1 MEKAIIFCVDDEKI
15 VLNALKSELKN
26 AFGDR
31 FIIETAENAMEAL
44 DTINDL
50 LANNYEIPV
59 IISDYAMPVIKG
71 DEFLIKTH
79 EKTPRTLNI
88 LLTGQATVE
97 GVTNSINDA
106 NLYHYIAKPWD
117 TTDLILTV
125 DQALKSYYQQN
136 QLEKQ
141 NAELRELSSSLEAKV
156 KKRTLE
162 LEETN
167 RLLVDRQKEIS
178 AQNEELEKYRTHL
191 EELVEKRTVEL
202 TVAMEKAQESE
213 RLKSAFMANISH
225 EIRTPMNG
233 IIGFIELLRAPEVE
247 KDTQSEFLGIIENC
261 SRQLMGI
268 ITDIVEISKLE
279 THLVKPVLSKC
290 RIKNM
295 VDTVT
300 AVFLQSMSLNSE
312 VILLNNCKTE
322 NLQCWTDTVKLNQIL
337 TNLISNAL
345 KNTTKGSIEIGS
357 MLNDDNNLLFYVR
370 DTGIGISRENHE
382 IIFDRFRQIDTTL
395 TRTQGGTGLGLA
407 ITKAYVELLDGK
419 IWLESEPG
427 KGSTFF
433 FTIPYIPVQE
443 DTVKADVATIKN
455 PEILDGITILVA
467 EDVDINFELLKTI
480 LQRQNMVAIRA
491 RDGQEAIDICKTNP
505 KIDMVLMDIKMPV
518 VDGYEATR
526 QILQFRSDLP
536 IIAQTA
542 YAFTDDNV
550 KALECGCVE
559 CITKPIN
566 FGDLMRLMN
575 KHLTAKLDGKVRLT
589 S

>member
-26 AFGDR
+26 SFGDR

-50 LANNYEIPV
+50 LASNYEIPV

-71 DEFLIKTH
+71 DEFLMKTH
-79 EKTPRTLNI
+79 VKTPKTLNI
-88 LLTGQATVE
+88 LLTGHATVE

-106 NLYHYIAKPWD
+106 NLYHYISKPWD
-117 TTDLILTV
+117 ATDLILTV
-125 DQALKSYYQQN
+125 EQAIKSYYQQN

-141 NAELRELSSSLEAKV
+141 NAELRELSISLEGKV
-156 KKRTLE
+156 KKRTQE
-162 LEETN
+162 LEEIN
-167 RLLVDRQKEIS
+167 QLLTERQKEIS
-178 AQNEELEKYRTHL
+178 AQNEELEKYRAHL
-191 EELVEKRTVEL
+191 EVLVDLRTFELKQAT
-202 TVAMEKAQESE
+202 EKAQESE

-233 IIGFIELLRAPEVE
+233 IIGFIELLRDPEVE

-290 RIKNM
+290 KIQTL
-295 VDTVT
+295 VDTVA
-300 AVFLQSMSLNSE
+300 AVFLQSMSLNSN
-312 VILLNNCKTE
+312 VLFINTCKTG
-322 NLQCWTDTVKLNQIL
+322 NLQCWTDTIKLNQII

-345 KNTTKGSIEIGS
+345 KNTNKGSIELGS
-357 MLNDDNNLLFYVR
+357 MLNDENNLLFYVR

-395 TRTQGGTGLGLA
+395 TRNQGGTGLGLA
-407 ITKAYVELLDGK
+407 ITKAYVELLGGK

-427 KGSTFF
+427 KGSTFYVN
-433 FTIPYIPVQE
+433 IPYIPVQE
-443 DTVKADVATIKN
+443 DAIKVADVKIENTEN
-455 PEILDGITILVA
+455 REGITILVA

-480 LQRQNMVAIRA
+480 LHKQNMIAIRA
-491 RDGQEAIDICKTNP
+491 CDGQEAIDMCRANLDIEL
-505 KIDMVLMDIKMPV
+505 VLMDIKMPKI
-518 VDGYEATR
+518 DGYEATR
-526 QILQFRSDLP
+526 QILKFRPDLP

-550 KALECGCVE
+550 KAMECGCVE

-566 FGDLMRLMN
+566 FNDLTRFLN
-575 KHLTAKLDGKVRLT
+575 KYLAVKHDNRA